1 MGQMVVMSTMG
12 WADLFLLFKNTV
24 KRALFRKKS
33 KRKGKGKKGDVQEAD
48 RKGLPSQ
55 VSLSMELDGERK
67 MLPRPPP
74 AALAQLSAES
84 KEDDDGE
91 DKLTIIDSEEE
102 PDDEEEEEEKAASDK
117 EDNKDQTG
125 DVGNMPGRFL
135 RRVSRQGS
143 ALLQLGGLTE
153 VRQRRPRMRRS
164 SNPEV
169 PVAHAQ
175 AAAKMLSRAERKKML
190 AGPVNRVG
198 PTGRSLS
205 ASDMLKKQQAFQLE
219 IAMMSVVDG

>member
-102 PDDEEEEEEKAASDK
+102 PDK

-153 VRQRRPRMRRS
+153 VRQPRPRCCRVPNERRCW
-164 SNPEV
+164 
-169 PVAHAQ
+169 PV
-175 AAAKMLSRAERKKML
+175 L
-190 AGPVNRVG
+190 
-198 PTGRSLS
+198 
-205 ASDMLKKQQAFQLE
+205 
-219 IAMMSVVDG
+219 